1 MNKRLFLGKLFLAVI
16 MFVVLVFSGC
26 FSPWKD
32 NNAKIILVLNGG
44 GSDTGRAVAYPPDD
58 DTFSQFEHIVAL
70 SGISENLTL
79 HVKGEKTIE
88 AIVTAGLWDIAVET
102 YFDGEIYAIGSI
114 SVDLQPGQD
123 NYIPLM
129 MYKAFSAV
137 TVVLEG
143 TGGAITANPDKGIAG
158 TSVTLTI
165 QADPGYRLKA
175 GSLIITPEITL
186 TGTGNTRAFIL
197 PEADVT
203 ITGEFEKIPLYTVT
217 VAEGIQNGTITAVP
231 ESGYEGTETRVTLT
245 IQADPGY
252 RLKAGSLI
260 ITPEVTLTGTG
271 DTRTFILP
279 NADVFVTGEFEEIP
293 VYTVTVAEVTGG
305 SIEADSESG
314 YEGTTITLT
323 IKPDDGYR
331 LKAGSLRTTP
341 PVELKEVVPKETDN
355 TRIFTFT
362 MPDENVT
369 VTGEF
374 EIIPIYTVTIV
385 EGIEYGAITADPESG
400 YEGITIT
407 LTIQPDDG
415 CRLKDDSLTI
425 TPQVELKEVVPK
437 ETDNNTRIFT
447 FTLPDANVT
456 VTGEFEEIPFYT
468 VTIDE
473 GIQHGSIEAS
483 PQGGYEGTG
492 TLITLT
498 ITPDSSYRLKAGSL
512 STTPEVELK
521 GTGNTRT
528 FTMPDADVTVT
539 AEFEEISSGSIQIEF
554 DGIGAETINLTA
566 NNIENDIFWYQTLVV
581 TINGEYDS
589 YQWYLDGYQQ
599 NWNTPTVEI
608 NIYGGYEIRIHS
620 LMAVVIKDGVPYSK
634 ELIFRVKYREG

>member
-58 DTFSQFEHIVAL
+58 DTFSQFEHIVTL

-88 AIVTAGLWDIAVET
+88 AIVTAGLWDISVET

-158 TSVTLTI
+158 TRITLTI

-245 IQADPGY
+245 IQADDGY

-279 NADVFVTGEFEEIP
+279 NADVFVTGVFEEIP

-341 PVELKEVVPKETDN
+341 P
-355 TRIFTFT
+355 
-362 MPDENVT
+362 
-369 VTGEF
+369 
-374 EIIPIYTVTIV
+374 
-385 EGIEYGAITADPESG
+385 
-400 YEGITIT
+400 
-407 LTIQPDDG
+407 
-415 CRLKDDSLTI
+415 
-425 TPQVELKEVVPK
+425 VELKEVVPK